1 MTSAC
6 TSKVDDTYYLYIRI
20 YTQRLYSI
28 IIQLATLFVYSLHST
43 VFNRIHSFVWLSAS
57 FSGRVAIVS
66 LVFRR
71 CFLLPFSVIY
81 INRRFTTNLVDL
93 HKSQKGWDTSNFFIS
108 RSFANR
114 KIFVRSTSRHTGPA
128 KLGTSLYVFY
138 SSLPWR
144 MPENSCRVLE
154 EWTTSST
161 HEFSNYYIYKVVV
174 RTYNYNK

>member
-6 TSKVDDTYYLYIRI
+6 TSKVDDTYIIYIYIYII
-20 YTQRLYSI
+20 YTHRVYSI

-57 FSGRVAIVS
+57 FSARVAIVS

-81 INRRFTTNLVDL
+81 INRRFTTNFVDL

-108 RSFANR
+108 HSFANT

-128 KLGTSLYVFY
+128 KLGTSRTCFIFT
-138 SSLPWR
+138 P
-144 MPENSCRVLE
+144 LE
-154 EWTTSST
+154 DAG
-161 HEFSNYYIYKVVV
+161 K
-174 RTYNYNK
+174 

>member
-6 TSKVDDTYYLYIRI
+6 TSKVDDTYIIYIRI
-20 YTQRLYSI
+20 YTHRLYSI
-28 IIQLATLFVYSLHST
+28 TIQLATLFVYSLHST

-57 FSGRVAIVS
+57 FSGTVAIVS

-81 INRRFTTNLVDL
+81 INRRFTTNFVDL

-108 RSFANR
+108 RSFANT
-114 KIFVRSTSRHTGPA
+114 KIIVRSTSRHTGPA
-128 KLGTSLYVFY
+128 KLGTSRTWP

-144 MPENSCRVLE
+144 MRKIAAGFWRSERPHPLLSFP
-154 EWTTSST
+154 TT
-161 HEFSNYYIYKVVV
+161 IYT
-174 RTYNYNK
+174 R